1 VGSGAAVRRSQRAGL
16 RRGSQGGVGASCGR
30 GGLGASREPNR
41 RRVVWRRSTTP
52 AGRTAVL
59 WLCGCCWRKSEMEEE
74 EWAAEGASRLGLRRG
89 DYGRPA
95 GRRPPPLVVGR
106 HVASAGWSG
115 AGTLAG
121 KPGQRTPSGPKTGRS
136 ARLNK
141 KSFSFSFSK

>member
-59 WLCGCCWRKSEMEEE
+59 RPCGCCYD
-74 EWAAEGASRLGLRRG
+74 AAAAGARARRRRNGPRGGVPTRVKAGRLRST
-89 DYGRPA
+89 GRPLPTTA
-95 GRRPPPLVVGR
+95 GGRPPR
-106 HVASAGWSG
+106 
-115 AGTLAG
+115 
-121 KPGQRTPSGPKTGRS
+121 GQRGMERGGRARGQARPANPKWAENGALGPF
-136 ARLNK
+136 K
-141 KSFSFSFSK
+141 KIIFIF